1 MGDPKTPAFLLDRL
15 TNTLSNEKINGAI
28 LLVHC
33 GSQATADALPD
44 ILDEFAKR
52 GIIVTTLSQV
62 L

>member
-1 MGDPKTPAFLLDRL
+1 LLDRL